1 MSIVVGAL
9 VLVRLSAVLGLYCP
23 ASGTSLPTFY
33 GLLRPIVIG
42 LTSSINFLPVSYCP
56 GPTASESCF

>member
-1 MSIVVGAL
+1 MLIVVGAL
-9 VLVRLSAVLGLYCP
+9 GLVRLSAGLYSP

-42 LTSSINFLPVSYCP
+42 LTSSINFLPASYCP